1 MKWHK
6 IKKHYTVHWR
16 QAIYSLPPPPHRY
29 ICVTVKCPP
38 RRLWKL
44 SSRLLW
50 FSPESWFCQVRCCQ
64 CLLRPLGALPPL
76 LQKYFQ
82 TTVQSAVSS
91 SWQRNQCLISVLS
104 KKNNKKN
111 PSLFSAHTY
120 THSPQTQRL
129 PPLFLHQHWAQ
140 STQQE
145 QSELCD
151 RLRIRL

>member
-1 MKWHK
+1 MTQNKETLHCALK
-6 IKKHYTVHWR
+6 TSYL
-16 QAIYSLPPPPHRY
+16 QFAAPPPPVHLCHRQMSTPK
-29 ICVTVKCPP
+29 IVEAVITSPVVFP
-38 RRLWKL
+38 RELIL
-44 SSRLLW
+44 PGEMLPVSPAPAGSPATS
-50 FSPESWFCQVRCCQ
+50 SPEILPNNCPVCCF
-64 CLLRPLGALPPL
+64 L
-76 LQKYFQ
+76 FM
-82 TTVQSAVSS
+82 TEE
-91 SWQRNQCLISVLS
+91 SVLNIS
-104 KKNNKKN
+104 AQQKKQQKN